1 MALKMLT
8 LIVRRRIIQSEEG
21 SVMGYLKRK
30 IDLYLET
37 WLKDKDK
44 KPLVVKG
51 ARQIGKTRSIRQFAK
66 THYDIVNEINFIESP
81 QFRSILEDGYSADAI
96 IKNITRIDP
105 SIHFEAGKTL
115 IFFDE
120 IQSYP
125 DIATSLKFFSEDG
138 RYDVICSGSLLGINY
153 KQIESISVG
162 YKTDHEMYSMDFE
175 EFLWAKG
182 YDDQLRQ
189 DILDSMIGLRPL
201 NSSMNNMLRS
211 LFIDYSI
218 LGGMPEVVARYFG
231 SNSFSGTL
239 DLQRQIIIAY
249 REDIRKY
256 ADGVDQTRITRVFD
270 AIPAQLAKENK
281 KFQISKVASG
291 ARFHDYGGCIDWLQ
305 DAGIVKKCYC
315 LDFPELPLKGNY
327 DDTKFKLYF
336 ADTGILTAMLDDE
349 SQDDLR
355 SNKNLGVYK
364 GALYESIVAEALYKN
379 GYDLYYYKREDGSLE
394 EDFFLRDKEHLI
406 PVEVKARTG
415 RSQSL
420 RTLINSDK
428 YADIEWGIK
437 LSLNNI
443 GFENNIYTFPYYCAF
458 LLRDWIDVGV
468 SYA

>member
-1 MALKMLT
+1 M
-8 LIVRRRIIQSEEG
+8 EG
-21 SVMGYLKRK
+21 KTMRYLKRK
-30 IDLYLET
+30 IDSYLET
-37 WLKDKDK
+37 WFNDEDK
-44 KPLVVKG
+44 KPLIVKG
-51 ARQIGKTRSIRQFAK
+51 ARQIGKTKSIRQFAK
-66 THYDIVNEINFIESP
+66 SHYEIVNEINFIESP
-81 QFRSILEDGYSADAI
+81 QFKTILEDGYSADTI

-105 SIHFEAGKTL
+105 NIHFEPGKTL
-115 IFFDE
+115 LFFDE
-120 IQSYP
+120 IQSFP

-162 YKTDHEMYSMDFE
+162 YKTDYDMYSMDFE
-175 EFLWAKG
+175 EFLWARG
-182 YDDQLRQ
+182 YDDSLRT
-189 DILDSMIGLRPL
+189 DMIENMIDLKSF
-201 NSSMNNMLRS
+201 NSAVNDTLSS

-218 LGGMPEVVARYFG
+218 LGGMPEVISRYFE

-270 AIPAQLAKENK
+270 SIPAQLAKENK

-315 LDFPELPLKGNY
+315 LNFPELPLKGNY

-349 SQDDLR
+349 SQNDLR
-355 SNKNLGVYK
+355 ANKNMGVYK

-379 GYDLYYYKREDGSLE
+379 RYDLYYYKREDGSLE
-394 EDFFLRDKEHLI
+394 EDFFIRDEEHLI

-420 RTLINSDK
+420 KSLINSDK

-437 LSLNNI
+437 LSSNNI
-443 GFENNIYTFPYYCAF
+443 GCENNIYTFPYYCTF
-458 LLRDWIDVGV
+458 LLRDWIKGGK
-468 SYA
+468 